1 MADVEVRDK
10 VEVIDPLVGQIV
22 CQLRCL
28 INFVILPPIP
38 YRSVVL
44 VLCSLHLLTHLLAL

>member
-10 VEVIDPLVGQIV
+10 VEVLDPVVGPIV
-22 CQLRCL
+22 CQLRCS

-38 YRSVVL
+38 YRGVL
-44 VLCSLHLLTHLLAL
+44 FPFRCTFNASLA